1 MDVSPISPYVYT
13 PTSVGGV
20 GVPAVSKP
28 EITIPTASAPNVVD
42 TPESGVV
49 LHFSGGSEPKSGRY
63 TVEGIPVEDSK
74 RIKAEKARMKKEG
87 EPCQTCSE
95 RKYQDGSNDAGV
107 SFKAATNVAPEAAA
121 SRVRAHEQEHVT
133 REGAKAR
140 EKGLTAMSTVKIHT
154 DICPECKKV
163 YVSGGTT
170 TTQFKADPSKVID
183 AYAKQLGKT
192 AAMLL
197 GENKQ

>member
-1 MDVSPISPYVYT
+1 MDVSPITPNMYNT

-28 EITIPTASAPNVVD
+28 EIIVPAVSAPSVAD

-49 LHFSGGSEPKSGRY
+49 LQFSGGSEPKSGRY
-63 TVEGIPVEDSK
+63 TTEGIPVEDSK
-74 RIKAEKARMKKEG
+74 RIKMEKARMKKEG
-87 EPCQTCSE
+87 EPCQACSE

-107 SFKAATNVAPEAAA
+107 SFKAATNIAPEAAA
-121 SRVRAHEQEHVT
+121 SLVRAHEQQHVSHE
-133 REGAKAR
+133 RANAH

-154 DICPECKKV
+154 DICPECKKI

-183 AYAKQLGKT
+183 AYAKRLGKT
-192 AAMLL
+192 ASMLL
-197 GENKQ
+197 GENK